1 MKKTEKIIALCL
13 LLFLLVTVFVPDKV
27 YATEKAANK
36 KQTKT
41 SLNTSS
47 KTKTNKEAAS
57 GTQTKTSASDKNKN
71 TAAGTNAD
79 SNNANTKDKANTQ
92 DNTNTQGEADT
103 RGDTDARNN
112 TKVPDEKNTKPDI
125 INYTPV
131 TLPEDAK
138 APEVTKPEYE
148 ETSYTQDTFFT
159 QRVLK
164 GIYSSSALYFYVPDY
179 WDTKYVYA
187 EIQYDISQLIEQTA
201 SSVTFSINNVPLE
214 SYRLE
219 YKEGRSQLLYV
230 KIPVSELTKGYNSFT
245 VSAYARLFNDE
256 GCVDDYSDAN
266 WFSIKDTSYVR
277 SGYECKDPENRIS
290 YYPYPFMSTANQSG
304 EGLTIAVSDQA
315 ANGEI
320 AAAMNLM
327 GDLSSYTVD
336 ENSIQLCLLSDLY
349 KTSPTRT
356 IVISSYENLPE
367 EYKKLVVKIPD
378 NTGNTTVSF
387 ADDAKGNPLLIITSA
402 EAENLSE
409 AVFML
414 MDENRL
420 MQESSNV
427 ASVEKGSALLAVN
440 SAKMSDMIAGKYT
453 LEDIM
458 GSGLSYVGPFHQE
471 NFVYLPV
478 SQDFILS
485 DSGKVALK
493 FRYSEN
499 LDFTRSLV
507 TVYWGDIPIA
517 SKKLSLEKAPGDEL
531 NFDMPSDTIGTT
543 AASLKISFD
552 LEIADLI
559 CTPRQQN
566 MPWAYISREST
577 IYLPPSSD
585 ITLSFDRKAS
595 PFRLGGK
602 FNDVMIITSNQPST
616 NELNLLGQIIAM
628 YGNGVEP
635 YGNLY
640 VRKAAEFTQEDS
652 DYNIITTGTYSGNS
666 LISQINGNLN
676 FKYGISGT
684 GFESN
689 EQLVLSKEYSGKIS
703 ILQLLESPFALNRGL
718 LAVTGSNE
726 DSLLKTQEYLRD
738 SVLRSKLI
746 KDCAI
751 IDNDF
756 NMEAFRFISNTNTET
771 EPDLVAKFVR
781 SKKSLIFTAIATSA
795 MFMLLLAVII
805 ILLRIRTYRKKNDRN
820 PS

>member
-1 MKKTEKIIALCL
+1 MMKKTEKIIALCL
-13 LLFLLVTVFVPDKV
+13 LLFLLVTVFVPENV

-36 KQTKT
+36 NQTKT

-47 KTKTNKEAAS
+47 KTKTNKEAV
-57 GTQTKTSASDKNKN
+57 SAADKD
-71 TAAGTNAD
+71 A
-79 SNNANTKDKANTQ
+79 ANTQDDADTQDNANTQ
-92 DNTNTQGEADT
+92 DNADT
-103 RGDTDARNN
+103 QKN
-112 TKVPDEKNTKPDI
+112 TKVLDEKKTEADI
-125 INYTPV
+125 INYSPV

-138 APEVTKPEYE
+138 EPEVTKPEYE
-148 ETSYTQDTFFT
+148 EASFTQDTFFT

-230 KIPVSELTKGYNSFT
+230 KIPVSELTNGYNSFT

-266 WFSIKDTSYVR
+266 WFSIKDTSYIR

-304 EGLTIAVSDQA
+304 EGLTIAVSDKA

-336 ENSIQLCLLSDLY
+336 ENDIQLCILSDLN
-349 KTSPTRT
+349 KTNPTRT
-356 IVISSYENLPE
+356 IVISSYDNLPD
-367 EYKKLVVKIPD
+367 EYKKLVVRIPD
-378 NTGNTTVSF
+378 TSGNTTVSF
-387 ADDAKGNPLLIITSA
+387 ADDSKGNPLLIITSA

-420 MQESSNV
+420 MQESGSG

-517 SKKLSLEKAPGDEL
+517 SKKLSLDKASGDEL

-543 AASLKISFD
+543 AASLKIAFD

-595 PFRLGGK
+595 PFRLSGK

-616 NELNLLGQIIAM
+616 NELNLLGQIVAM

-640 VRKAAEFTQEDS
+640 VRKAAEFSQEDS
-652 DYNIITTGTYSGNS
+652 DYNIITTGTYTGNS

-676 FKYGISGT
+676 FKYSISGT

-689 EQLVLSKEYSGKIS
+689 EQLVLSKDYSGKIS

-726 DSLLKTQEYLRD
+726 DSLLQTQEYLRD

-756 NMEAFRFISNTNTET
+756 NLETFRFISNTNTET
-771 EPDLVAKFVR
+771 EPDLVTKFVR
-781 SKKSLIFTAIATSA
+781 NKKSLIFTAIATSA

-805 ILLRIRTYRKKNDRN
+805 ILLRIRVYRKKNDRN

>member
-1 MKKTEKIIALCL
+1 MMKKTEKIIALCL
-13 LLFLLVTVFVPDKV
+13 LLFLLVTVFVPENV

-36 KQTKT
+36 NQTKT

-47 KTKTNKEAAS
+47 KTKTNKEAV
-57 GTQTKTSASDKNKN
+57 SAADKD
-71 TAAGTNAD
+71 A
-79 SNNANTKDKANTQ
+79 ANTQDDADTQDNANTQ
-92 DNTNTQGEADT
+92 DNADT
-103 RGDTDARNN
+103 QKN
-112 TKVPDEKNTKPDI
+112 TKVLDEKKTEADI
-125 INYTPV
+125 INYSPV

-138 APEVTKPEYE
+138 EPEVTKPEYE
-148 ETSYTQDTFFT
+148 EASFTQDTFFT

-230 KIPVSELTKGYNSFT
+230 KIPVSELTNGYNSFT

-266 WFSIKDTSYVR
+266 WFSIKDTSYIR

-304 EGLTIAVSDQA
+304 EGLTIAVSDKA

-336 ENSIQLCLLSDLY
+336 ENDIQLCILSDLN
-349 KTSPTRT
+349 KTNPTRT
-356 IVISSYENLPE
+356 IVISSYDNLPD
-367 EYKKLVVKIPD
+367 EYKKLVVRIPD
-378 NTGNTTVSF
+378 TSGNTTVSF

-420 MQESSNV
+420 MQESGSG

-517 SKKLSLEKAPGDEL
+517 SKKLSLDKASGDEL

-543 AASLKISFD
+543 AASLKIAFD

-595 PFRLGGK
+595 PFRLSGK

-616 NELNLLGQIIAM
+616 NELNLLGQIVAM

-640 VRKAAEFTQEDS
+640 VRKAAEFSQEDS
-652 DYNIITTGTYSGNS
+652 DYNIITTGTYTGNS

-676 FKYGISGT
+676 FKYSISGT

-689 EQLVLSKEYSGKIS
+689 EQLVLSKDYSGKIS

-726 DSLLKTQEYLRD
+726 DSLLQTQEYLRD

-756 NMEAFRFISNTNTET
+756 NLETFRFISNTNTET
-771 EPDLVAKFVR
+771 EPDLVTKFVR
-781 SKKSLIFTAIATSA
+781 NKKSLIFTAIATSA

-805 ILLRIRTYRKKNDRN
+805 ILLRIRVYRKKNDRN

>member
-1 MKKTEKIIALCL
+1 
-13 LLFLLVTVFVPDKV
+13 
-27 YATEKAANK
+27 
-36 KQTKT
+36 
-41 SLNTSS
+41 
-47 KTKTNKEAAS
+47 
-57 GTQTKTSASDKNKN
+57 
-71 TAAGTNAD
+71 
-79 SNNANTKDKANTQ
+79 
-92 DNTNTQGEADT
+92 
-103 RGDTDARNN
+103 
-112 TKVPDEKNTKPDI
+112 
-125 INYTPV
+125 
-131 TLPEDAK
+131 
-138 APEVTKPEYE
+138 
-148 ETSYTQDTFFT
+148 
-159 QRVLK
+159 
-164 GIYSSSALYFYVPDY
+164 
-179 WDTKYVYA
+179 
-187 EIQYDISQLIEQTA
+187 
-201 SSVTFSINNVPLE
+201 
-214 SYRLE
+214 
-219 YKEGRSQLLYV
+219 
-230 KIPVSELTKGYNSFT
+230 
-245 VSAYARLFNDE
+245 
-256 GCVDDYSDAN
+256 
-266 WFSIKDTSYVR
+266 
-277 SGYECKDPENRIS
+277 
-290 YYPYPFMSTANQSG
+290 MSTANQSG
-304 EGLTIAVSDQA
+304 EGLTIAVSDKA

-336 ENSIQLCLLSDLY
+336 ENDIQLCILSDLN
-349 KTSPTRT
+349 KTNPTRT
-356 IVISSYENLPE
+356 IVISSYDNLPD
-367 EYKKLVVKIPD
+367 EYKKLVVRIPD
-378 NTGNTTVSF
+378 TSGNTTVSF
-387 ADDAKGNPLLIITSA
+387 VDDAKGNPLLIITSA

-420 MQESSNV
+420 MQESGSG

-517 SKKLSLEKAPGDEL
+517 SKKLSLDKASGDEL

-543 AASLKISFD
+543 AASLKIAFD

-595 PFRLGGK
+595 PFRLAGK

-652 DYNIITTGTYSGNS
+652 DYNIITTGTYTGNS

-676 FKYGISGT
+676 FKYSISGT

-689 EQLVLSKEYSGKIS
+689 EQLVLSKDYSGKIS

-726 DSLLKTQEYLRD
+726 DSLLQTQEYLRD
-738 SVLRSKLI
+738 SVLRSKII

-756 NMEAFRFISNTNTET
+756 NLETFRFISNTTTET

-781 SKKSLIFTAIATSA
+781 NKKSLIFTAIATSA

-805 ILLRIRTYRKKNDRN
+805 ILLRIRVYRKKNDRN